1 MAKRKHP
8 DGICGSCLR
17 PWKEI
22 AAKYEYWFRVIDGIE
37 YAYHT
42 VGSGVTKRICYGVKN
57 EEDSLKILHRN
68 RDSWNIL
75 SSTGIFEIFVAPTEA
90 NSLQVLQR
98 AGLLNDPGED
108 YSIPGKMGT
117 WNRIVNTLEDRSLC
131 EHLSEEWYAGR
142 ILASISS
149 LRDMISESDIPENT
163 AVYAIILGG
172 MIREAE
178 IRFANIGKQ
187 TREAGRT
194 SKIKQSIMRLVE
206 SKLRQ
211 NPDTTAKSLWDKLI
225 DNDNNRI
232 NDIRVGKTRYYVEHG
247 YIYTDDGV
255 KNKKTIKR
263 SSLSRYFTIARRKL
277 NSPLT
282 PAK

>member
-1 MAKRKHP
+1 MSKGNP
-8 DGICGSCLR
+8 PPGICRSCRR

-22 AAKYEYWFRVIDGIE
+22 AAKYEYWFRMIDGIE

-42 VGSGVTKRICYGVKN
+42 VGSGVTKGVCYGVKN
-57 EEDSLKILHRN
+57 DEDSLKILHRI
-68 RDSWNIL
+68 RDSKNLL
-75 SSTGIFEIFVAPTEA
+75 SRTGLFEKYVAPTEA

-131 EHLSEEWYAGR
+131 EHLSEEWYAAK

-149 LRDMISESDIPENT
+149 LRDMITESDIPEDT

-187 TREAGRT
+187 TREAGRA

-206 SKLRQ
+206 SRVRR
-211 NPDTTAKSLWDKLI
+211 NPKTTAKALWAELVDTGNER
-225 DNDNNRI
+225 DE
-232 NDIRVGKTRYYVEHG
+232 DIRIGKTRYYVNRG
-247 YIYTDDGV
+247 YIYTEDGV
-255 KNKKTIKR
+255 KNEKTIKR
-263 SSLSRYFTIARRKL
+263 TSLPRYFTIARKKL
-277 NSPLT
+277 KASPT
-282 PAK
+282 RSK